1 MQLTIAR
8 DKDNQFYC
16 VYWKEEIPWWKTIE
30 VSEDVIK
37 KIKYE
42 TLEHVD
48 YILKYLF
55 ATKSWRIYAK
65 KQIQETK

>member
-1 MQLTIAR
+1 MPLLTIAR

-16 VYWKEEIPWWKTIE
+16 VYWKEEIEWWKTIE

-55 ATKSWRIYAK
+55 ATKSWRIYGK
-65 KQIQETK
+65 KKE

>member
-1 MQLTIAR
+1 MPLLTIAR

-16 VYWKEEIPWWKTIE
+16 VYWKEGIEWWKTIE
-30 VSEDVIK
+30 VSEDVIN

-55 ATKSWRIYAK
+55 ATKTWRIYGK
-65 KQIQETK
+65 KQQKT